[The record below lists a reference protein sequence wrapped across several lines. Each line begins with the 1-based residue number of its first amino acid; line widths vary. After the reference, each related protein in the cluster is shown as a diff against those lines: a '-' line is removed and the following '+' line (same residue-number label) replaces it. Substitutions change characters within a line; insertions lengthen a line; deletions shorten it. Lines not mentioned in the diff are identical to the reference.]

1 VRYAIVGGTGVI
13 GSALTEELRLEGHE
27 VVIVTRRGD
36 AIRDAIR
43 WDPKRGFSNCEKM
56 ERLDAVFHLGGAPL
70 AARPWT
76 RRRRQVLRD
85 SRIQSTAALL
95 QGLGDLKVAPQS
107 FIGVSATGYYGDC
120 GERVVDEDDDVG
132 EGFLAS
138 LAHSWEQAH
147 LGATEI
153 GCRVAVLRLSPVLAP
168 HGGPFPL
175 LLRPFRVMPGWVGNG
190 RHWNGWIS
198 SRDCVSAL
206 RHLANPELGCEGVYN
221 GSVPE
226 AVRNRDWCEA
236 LGRVLSRKV
245 YTHAPKWVIRGAFG
259 DLAKELL
266 LASIRVAP
274 RRLLES
280 GYSFRDTEAEPTFRW
295 LVDSIARS
303 GRGVS

>member
-1 VRYAIVGGTGVI
+1 MRYAIVGGTGVI
-13 GSALTEELRLEGHE
+13 GSALTEELREEGHD
-27 VVIVTRRGD
+27 VVIVTRGGGAGD
-36 AIRDAIR
+36 AAVQ
-43 WDPKRGFSNCEKM
+43 WDPKRGFSSCEPM
-56 ERLDAVFHLGGAPL
+56 ESLDALFHLGGAPL

-76 RRRRQVLRD
+76 RRRRRVLRE
-85 SRIQSTAALL
+85 SRVEATAALL
-95 QGLGDLKVAPQS
+95 QALGGLKSAPKA

-120 GERVVDEDDDVG
+120 GDRIVDEADRAG
-132 EGFLAS
+132 EGFLAG
-138 LAHSWEQAH
+138 LAQSWEQAH
-147 LGATEI
+147 LGAVKI

-168 HGGPFPL
+168 HGGAFPL
-175 LLRPFRVMPGWVGNG
+175 LLKPFRVMPGWVGNG
-190 RHWNGWIS
+190 QQWNGWIS

-206 RHLANPELGCEGVYN
+206 QHLANPDFGCEGVYN
-221 GSVPE
+221 GSVPQ

-245 YTHAPKWVIRGAFG
+245 YTHAPKWVVRGAFG

-280 GYSFRDTEAEPTFRW
+280 GYSFRDTEPEPTFRW

-303 GRGVS
+303 GEGAS